1 MLHCMKRTTF
11 LLLLTAVFQIV
22 SCQDRSTPQKQ
33 PAFKGQNPAA
43 GNEIRFLKDMV
54 AKNPDNMNAWIKLG
68 NVFMDTQQYNEAI
81 NAYQKVL
88 EINPDITNVRV
99 DMGTCYRRIGR
110 PDKALEEYTKAIAR
124 DPSHPNAH
132 RNMGIVLGF
141 DLGRKDQAVKELREY
156 LRLSPQAP
164 DRDTIMQAIER
175 LSAA

>member
-1 MLHCMKRTTF
+1 MKKTTL
-11 LLLLTAVFQIV
+11 LLLLTVIFQIS

-33 PAFKGQNPAA
+33 PAFKGRNPAA
-43 GNEIRFLKDMV
+43 GNDIRFLRDMV
-54 AKNPDNMNAWIKLG
+54 AKNPDNINAWIKLG

-81 NAYQKVL
+81 NAYQKAL

-99 DMGTCYRRIGR
+99 DMGTCYRRIGK
-110 PDKALEEYTKAIAR
+110 PEKALEEYKKAIAQ
-124 DPSHPNAH
+124 DPSHPHAH

-156 LRLSPQAP
+156 LRLFPQAP
-164 DRDTIMQAIER
+164 DRDTIRQAINR